1 MSESG
6 DSGGGVV
13 ALGNE
18 TNSRDAVLAQSNSN
32 DDVNQKDESDHREV
46 IQRTMEGEGK
56 SKEALVN
63 GSVPMEVEESEK
75 SSKRKVIIAWQCL
88 NPECTVA
95 RKDELI
101 TANSYTLSYF
111 GLEQQEGRKRKVCN
125 SCSERVESGRAE
137 LVNVLR
143 NQDQKVLSQPLPVPR
158 DMVILEDS
166 DEEPVTDSS
175 EESEFEVDL
184 TSSSD
189 SEGDGRTAE
198 ERLNS
203 IIDDALNKLNMENQF
218 NEATKCL
225 TDRMASM
232 KDDFEETDK
241 LFKDLEAEVDGLR
254 RELYSGHTAT
264 IKELASVDLADQEEA
279 ARGLRTGPQVVAK
292 STNSRSQFARA
303 PVSKES
309 APPLTGSTDKSLLQQ
324 GQMAFAMRQ
333 NILQVWRKGSVE
345 AVLPGREGGG
355 ELQYK
360 LRFEGQCGGKRSVQ
374 SKVLSPRHLAYT
386 QASKVGLK
394 VGTRCIG
401 LYREHDGQAGA
412 FYSGIIAEP
421 PKTINGN
428 RYLVFFDDGYAS
440 YIAHENVREVCK
452 ASKNVWEDVHPNS
465 REFIQQYLQQYPER
479 PMVKLVLGQVVK
491 TEWDGKWWISKV
503 KQVDASLVKLVFDL
517 DGRTEWIY
525 RGSTRLGPL
534 FMELEQQRM
543 RKEQGA
549 GFGRR
554 QTLPSRRRDAPYVE
568 YKRDEEASSN
578 RVSCRVAQM
587 ILNTF
592 PG

>member
-1 MSESG
+1 MS
-6 DSGGGVV
+6 DSGTPV
-13 ALGNE
+13 LG
-18 TNSRDAVLAQSNSN
+18 
-32 DDVNQKDESDHREV
+32 DESKDGV
-46 IQRTMEGEGK
+46 PVATNGEIE
-56 SKEALVN
+56 SKDNTKESERN
-63 GSVPMEVEESEK
+63 MEVEDSCENKETDEK
-75 SSKRKVIIAWQCL
+75 DVLGKKDELKTNGVSSNEEDDEEETQSSRRKVIVAWQCL

-95 RKDELI
+95 RKEELL
-101 TANSYTLSYF
+101 TANSYILSYY
-111 GLEQQEGRKRKVCN
+111 GMQQQEGRKRKVCH
-125 SCSERVESGRAE
+125 SCREKVEEGRNE
-137 LVNVLR
+137 LVEKLR
-143 NQDQKVLSQPLPVPR
+143 DKNQTVLSSPLPVPR

-166 DEEPVTDSS
+166 DEEPVSDSS
-175 EESEFEVDL
+175 GDSEFEIDV
-184 TSSSD
+184 TSSSGE
-189 SEGDGRTAE
+189 SEGDGKTAE

-203 IIDDALNKLNMENQF
+203 IIDDALSNLNMETQF
-218 NEATKCL
+218 KEATKDL
-225 TDRMASM
+225 TDRLASM
-232 KDDFEETDK
+232 KDDFEETDQM
-241 LFKDLEAEVDGLR
+241 FKDLEAEVDGLR

-264 IKELASVDLADQEEA
+264 IRELPPVDLDQQEDA
-279 ARGLRTGPQVVAK
+279 ARGTKTGPHVVTK
-292 STNSRSQFARA
+292 STNSRPQFSRTL
-303 PVSKES
+303 VSKES
-309 APPLTGSTDKSLLQQ
+309 APPSHGSTDKTLLQQ

-374 SKVLSPRHLAYT
+374 SKVLAPRHLAYT
-386 QASKVGLK
+386 QASKEGLK

-401 LYREHDGQAGA
+401 LYREHDGQEGA

-452 ASKNVWEDVHPNS
+452 ASTNVWEDVHPNS

-503 KQVDASLVKLVFDL
+503 KQVDASLVKLVFDV

-554 QTLPSRRRDAPYVE
+554 QTLPSKRRNAPYVE
-568 YKRDEEASSN
+568 YRREEETPSSQVLQCSIN
-578 RVSCRVAQM
+578 M
-587 ILNTF
+587 
-592 PG
+592 

>member
-18 TNSRDAVLAQSNSN
+18 TNSRDTVLVQSNSN

-46 IQRTMEGEGK
+46 IQRTLEGDGK

-75 SSKRKVIIAWQCL
+75 STKSKVIIAWQCL

-125 SCSERVESGRAE
+125 SCAERVESGRAE

-175 EESEFEVDL
+175 EDSEFEVDL

-189 SEGDGRTAE
+189 SEGEGRTAE

-203 IIDDALNKLNMENQF
+203 IIDNALNNLNMENQF

-309 APPLTGSTDKSLLQQ
+309 APPLTGSTDRITE
-324 GQMAFAMRQ
+324 AMY
-333 NILQVWRKGSVE
+333 ITSIWS
-345 AVLPGREGGG
+345 
-355 ELQYK
+355 
-360 LRFEGQCGGKRSVQ
+360 
-374 SKVLSPRHLAYT
+374 
-386 QASKVGLK
+386 
-394 VGTRCIG
+394 
-401 LYREHDGQAGA
+401 
-412 FYSGIIAEP
+412 
-421 PKTINGN
+421 
-428 RYLVFFDDGYAS
+428 LVF
-440 YIAHENVREVCK
+440 
-452 ASKNVWEDVHPNS
+452 
-465 REFIQQYLQQYPER
+465 
-479 PMVKLVLGQVVK
+479 
-491 TEWDGKWWISKV
+491 T
-503 KQVDASLVKLVFDL
+503 
-517 DGRTEWIY
+517 
-525 RGSTRLGPL
+525 
-534 FMELEQQRM
+534 
-543 RKEQGA
+543 
-549 GFGRR
+549 
-554 QTLPSRRRDAPYVE
+554 
-568 YKRDEEASSN
+568 
-578 RVSCRVAQM
+578 
-587 ILNTF
+587 
-592 PG
+592 